1 MKRREFVAG
10 LAGAVAW
17 PLAVPAQQMEGARRI
32 GILLPASADD
42 SDFQTRVGAFL
53 QGLALL
59 GWTIGRNMRVDIRWA
74 SSNAASIRRH
84 AADLAALAPDVIL
97 AHGASTIGPMLDAT
111 RVVPIVFPVV
121 SDPVAAGYVNT
132 LALPGGNVTGFMQF
146 EFSLSGKWV
155 ELLKQIAPGVTRAAV
170 LRDAAQG
177 SGTSQF
183 AVIQAL
189 APSLNIE
196 VTPVNVHDADDIARA
211 VEAFARSTN
220 GGLVVT
226 GGARPGLHRDLIVTL
241 AARHRLP
248 AVYYERFFVAAG
260 GLIAYGPDYV
270 DQYRRAAGYVD
281 RILRGEKPGEL
292 PVLAPSKYELT
303 INLKT
308 AAALGLTVPPSLLAR
323 ADEVIE

>member
-17 PLAVPAQQMEGARRI
+17 PRAVPAQQMEGARRI

-59 GWTIGRNMRVDIRWA
+59 GWTIVRNMRVDIRWA

-111 RVVPIVFPVV
+111 RIVPIVFPVV

-196 VTPVNVHDADDIARA
+196 VTPVNVHDATTSR
-211 VEAFARSTN
+211 VLS
-220 GGLVVT
+220 
-226 GGARPGLHRDLIVTL
+226 RP
-241 AARHRLP
+241 
-248 AVYYERFFVAAG
+248 
-260 GLIAYGPDYV
+260 
-270 DQYRRAAGYVD
+270 
-281 RILRGEKPGEL
+281 L
-292 PVLAPSKYELT
+292 PVLQMA
-303 INLKT
+303 
-308 AAALGLTVPPSLLAR
+308 VW
-323 ADEVIE
+323 